1 MMDLLRLLMV
11 FKLRP
16 DNHCW
21 REVKDGFW
29 QQNMELSLK
38 SAHCATE
45 RDGHCMCAVQFDIF
59 DEAVDYQWV
68 VKKELQGIK

>member
-1 MMDLLRLLMV
+1 
-11 FKLRP
+11 
-16 DNHCW
+16 
-21 REVKDGFW
+21 
-29 QQNMELSLK
+29 MELSLK

-68 VKKELQGIK
+68 VKKELQGIKKTQTGSQIH